1 MFTLPGAAAKETTTP
16 AREQYIRLTHCLE
29 ERLSRCLGPAWII
42 CGLDVLVGR
51 WSDHVLAAGC
61 VRSLKSHRAGFRYGQ
76 STHLINRPPRGDRPE
91 LLDAVGADADIP
103 VVEVVTVGSQWPGI
117 RRILSPSARRLVA
130 GAPASRPGASEVRR
144 SRRGGWW
151 RPRRRGG
158 CGRRRCVG
166 RGGLVADER
175 QAGVE
180 GGRLQAGVDDGAVL
194 GPG

>member
-76 STHLINRPPRGDRPE
+76 STNLINHTTRGDRPE

-103 VVEVVTVGSQWPGI
+103 VVEVDGRVAMAGI
-117 RRILSPSARRLVA
+117 RRILSPMLSRLVA
-130 GAPASRPGASEVRR
+130 AETASRPCSSEAR
-144 SRRGGWW
+144 S
-151 RPRRRGG
+151 
-158 CGRRRCVG
+158 
-166 RGGLVADER
+166 
-175 QAGVE
+175 
-180 GGRLQAGVDDGAVL
+180 
-194 GPG
+194 

>member
-130 GAPASRPGASEVRR
+130 AATASRPCASEVRR
-144 SRRGGWW
+144 SRRA
-151 RPRRRGG
+151 RRRRAAGRSRRRAPS
-158 CGRRRCVG
+158 GRRRRW
-166 RGGLVADER
+166 RGPRA
-175 QAGVE
+175 
-180 GGRLQAGVDDGAVL
+180 GRLIMTRNGPLL
-194 GPG
+194 GSSLHLLHPR

>member
-76 STHLINRPPRGDRPE
+76 STNLINHTTRGDRPE
-91 LLDAVGADADIP
+91 LLDAAGADADIP
-103 VVEVVTVGSQWPGI
+103 VVEVDGRVARDVFK
-117 RRILSPSARRLVA
+117 RILAPSSTRLVA
-130 GAPASRPGASEVRR
+130 ADKARRPCSSEARSQVAPGSS
-144 SRRGGWW
+144 
-151 RPRRRGG
+151 
-158 CGRRRCVG
+158 
-166 RGGLVADER
+166 
-175 QAGVE
+175 QT
-180 GGRLQAGVDDGAVL
+180 
-194 GPG
+194 